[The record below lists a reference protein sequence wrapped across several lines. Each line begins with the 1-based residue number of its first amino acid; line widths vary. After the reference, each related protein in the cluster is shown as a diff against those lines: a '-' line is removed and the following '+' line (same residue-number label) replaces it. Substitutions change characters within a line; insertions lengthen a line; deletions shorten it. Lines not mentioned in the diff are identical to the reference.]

1 MSTPGLKFHGPG
13 AHTLYAL
20 SLFPAPP
27 VVDPTAVI
35 PPTQSKIDPTWFG
48 SLSKVSL
55 QITIQDSSIPSF
67 LSTGLAGPTFL
78 ATYDAKAALAASLA
92 SLSGA
97 GLTATPTSAAATA
110 SPSSKWEV
118 VRNFLKHGLSQG
130 QIAAAVIMPILTVAA
145 FLIAYVLWNRK
156 KEASKRREWRE
167 KMDQRMSTIS
177 DWKPVSAA
185 GAHAAVR
192 QSMALSAADRNTRTS
207 SFFGRPNS
215 QFVTEIGP
223 NGQPISRPRTTSE
236 MNRVSRVS
244 FATDTYSRP
253 PHPTVPPLPA
263 VYRKSALSQY
273 DESPETSGNASPD
286 QGAMS
291 PTQRQGAFVLDDES
305 IRDRLS
311 ANNARYSGDLDR
323 DLDTMPA
330 IASELNS
337 TMSRCRVVETDF

>member
-1 MSTPGLKFHGPG
+1 M
-13 AHTLYAL
+13 
-20 SLFPAPP
+20 
-27 VVDPTAVI
+27 
-35 PPTQSKIDPTWFG
+35 
-48 SLSKVSL
+48 SL
-55 QITIQDSSIPSF
+55 QINIQDSSIPPF
-67 LSTGLAGPTFL
+67 ISTGMAGPTFL
-78 ATYDAKAALAASLA
+78 ATYDAKAALSASLA

-97 GLTATPTSAAATA
+97 GLTPTPTASASATATA

-118 VRNFLKHGLSQG
+118 VRNFLKNGLSQG
-130 QIAAAVIMPILTVAA
+130 QIAAAVVMPILTVAA

-177 DWKPVSAA
+177 VDWKPVSAA
-185 GAHAAVR
+185 GGHAAVR
-192 QSMALSAADRNTRTS
+192 QSMAFSAADRNTRTS

-236 MNRVSRVS
+236 ANRVSRVS
-244 FATDTYSRP
+244 FAADVYSRP
-253 PHPTVPPLPA
+253 SRPAVPPLPTA
-263 VYRKSALSQY
+263 YRKSALSQY
-273 DESPETSGNASPD
+273 DEGPETNGNTSPD

-305 IRDRLS
+305 IRNRLS
-311 ANNARYSGDLDR
+311 TNNAFYSGDLAH

-330 IASELNS
+330 IASK
-337 TMSRCRVVETDF
+337 

>member
-1 MSTPGLKFHGPG
+1 M
-13 AHTLYAL
+13 
-20 SLFPAPP
+20 
-27 VVDPTAVI
+27 
-35 PPTQSKIDPTWFG
+35 
-48 SLSKVSL
+48 SL
-55 QITIQDSSIPSF
+55 QINIQDSSIPPF
-67 LSTGLAGPTFL
+67 ISTGLAGPTFL

-97 GLTATPTSAAATA
+97 GLTPTPTASAAATA
-110 SPSSKWEV
+110 SPSSKWEI

-130 QIAAAVIMPILTVAA
+130 QIAAAVVMPILTVAA

-156 KEASKRREWRE
+156 KEATKRKEWRD

-177 DWKPVSAA
+177 VDWKPVSAA
-185 GAHAAVR
+185 GGHAAVR
-192 QSMALSAADRNTRTS
+192 QSMAFSAADRNTRTS

-236 MNRVSRVS
+236 ANRVSRVS
-244 FATDTYSRP
+244 FAADVYSRP
-253 PHPTVPPLPA
+253 SRPAVPPLPP

-273 DESPETSGNASPD
+273 DEGPEANGNTSPD

-305 IRDRLS
+305 IRNRLS
-311 ANNARYSGDLDR
+311 TNNAFYSGDLAH

-330 IASELNS
+330 IASK
-337 TMSRCRVVETDF
+337 